1 MLWAVT
7 QVLYYR
13 VTQVL
18 RNVMFSGPFSSVYRG
33 NGPEKTAQVL
43 KSGVISTHI
52 DRGAAVKLAAILP
65 LDLRR
70 FWPAFIQTAARERQ
84 QGAA

>member
-18 RNVMFSGPFSSVYRG
+18 RNVMFSAHS
-33 NGPEKTAQVL
+33 QVFTGEMGQ
-43 KSGVISTHI
+43 K
-52 DRGAAVKLAAILP
+52 K
-65 LDLRR
+65 RR
-70 FWPAFIQTAARERQ
+70 KCLSQA
-84 QGAA
+84 